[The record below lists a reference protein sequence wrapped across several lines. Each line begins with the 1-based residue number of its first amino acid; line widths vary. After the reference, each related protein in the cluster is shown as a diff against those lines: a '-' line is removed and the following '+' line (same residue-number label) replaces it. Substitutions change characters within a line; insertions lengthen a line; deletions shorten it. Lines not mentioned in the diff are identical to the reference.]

1 MQFNNNNMNLQ
12 NRIELLQKLKNYLL
26 DDNTEWMAIKAKATA
41 YNGWFIEGFIDVAV
55 QNICTLFL
63 EKDALLHWINHYRLD
78 DNITGKNAGIV
89 MAGNIPLVGFHD
101 FLCVFISGHRQTIK
115 LSGKDDVLL
124 KHIIQKLYS
133 WDENVQHYIA
143 IAEMLKG
150 CDAYIATGSNNSA
163 RYFEQYFAKYPSII
177 RRNRTSVAIL
187 NGCETADELD
197 KLADDIHLYFG
208 LGCRNVTKLFVPTG
222 YNFVPLLKAFDKY
235 KYFADH
241 HKYKNNYD
249 YQLSIALM
257 NNIYYM
263 TNESTLLIESEE
275 IFSAISQLNYSFYED
290 VEIVLKTLK
299 DNSDVQSI
307 IGSGYTPFGKAQQ
320 PGLFD
325 YADGVDSM
333 QFLLT
338 L

>member
-1 MQFNNNNMNLQ
+1 MNLQ
-12 NRIELLQKLKNYLL
+12 NRIELLQKLKNYLE
-26 DDNTEWMAIKAKATA
+26 DNDTEWQEVKANATA
-41 YNGWFIEGFIDVAV
+41 HNGWFIPGFIDLAI
-55 QNICTLFL
+55 QNICTAFL
-63 EKDALLHWINHYRLD
+63 DTDKLSAWANHYHLD
-78 DNITGKNAGIV
+78 DNINGNNIGLV

-101 FLCVFISGHRQTIK
+101 FLCVFVSGHTQTIK

-124 KHIIQKLYS
+124 KHLVQKLYS
-133 WDENVQHYIA
+133 WDISVQNYISF
-143 IAEMLKG
+143 AEMLKG

-187 NGCETADELD
+187 NGKETEDQLN
-197 KLADDIHLYFG
+197 KLSDDIHFYFG
-208 LGCRNVTKLFVPTG
+208 LGCRNVTKIFVPAA
-222 YNFVPLLKAFDKY
+222 YDFVPLLKAFDKY

-249 YQLSIALM
+249 YQLSVALM

-275 IFSAISQLNYSFYED
+275 IFSAISQLNYSFYDNAEK
-290 VEIVLKTLK
+290 VTALLKN
-299 DNSDVQSI
+299 NSDVQCI
-307 IGSGYTPFGKAQQ
+307 VGQKHIFFGQAQQ

-325 YADGVDSM
+325 YADGVDTM

>member
-1 MQFNNNNMNLQ
+1 MNLQ
-12 NRIELLQKLKNYLL
+12 NRIELLQKLKNYLE
-26 DDNTEWMAIKAKATA
+26 DNDTEWQEVKANATA
-41 YNGWFIEGFIDVAV
+41 HNGWFIPGFIDLAL
-55 QNICTLFL
+55 QNICSAFL
-63 EKDALLHWINHYRLD
+63 DTDKLTAWANHYHLD
-78 DNITGKNAGIV
+78 DNINGKNIGLV

-101 FLCVFISGHRQTIK
+101 FLCVFVSGHTQTIK

-124 KHIIQKLYS
+124 KHLVQKLYS
-133 WDENVQHYIA
+133 WDISVQNYISF
-143 IAEMLKG
+143 AEMLKG

-177 RRNRTSVAIL
+177 RRNRTSAAIL
-187 NGCETADELD
+187 NGKESEEELN
-197 KLADDIHLYFG
+197 KLSDDVHLYFG
-208 LGCRNVTKLFVPTG
+208 LGCRNVTKIFVRAG
-222 YNFVPLLKAFDKY
+222 YDFVPLLKAFDKY

-275 IFSAISQLNYSFYED
+275 IFSAISQLNYSFYDNAEK
-290 VEIVLKTLK
+290 VTALLK
-299 DNSDVQSI
+299 DNSDVQCI
-307 IGSGYTPFGKAQQ
+307 IGQQHTPFGQAQQ

-325 YADGVDSM
+325 YADGVDTM
-333 QFLLT
+333 QFLLS